1 METSGAFALADRP
14 FEAHAARM
22 DAAQTEAQVEGF
34 IAKYDAVIAAQI
46 RAARAIMHARLP
58 GAIELVYDNYNALAI
73 AYGPT
78 ERVADVI
85 CSIAAY
91 PRWISL
97 FLAAGATLDD
107 PDNLLK
113 GEGARIRHVVL
124 KTPEHLKAPGVAAL
138 LDQAVRGARPPLD
151 AAQPFRTIV
160 KSISAKQRPRRPF
173 EK

>member
-1 METSGAFALADRP
+1 
-14 FEAHAARM
+14 M

-34 IAKYDAVIAAQI
+34 IAKYDEAIAVQI
-46 RAARAIMHARLP
+46 QAARAIMRGRLP

-97 FLAAGATLDD
+97 FLSAGATLED
-107 PDNLLK
+107 PDGLLK
-113 GEGARIRHVVL
+113 GEGSRIRHVVL
-124 KTPEHLKAPGVAAL
+124 ETADRLNDAGVAAL
-138 LDQAVRGARPPLD
+138 LDQAVRLARAPLD
-151 AAQPFRTIV
+151 RAQPFRTIV
-160 KSISAKQRPRRPF
+160 KSISAKQRPRRPA